1 MSKKM
6 FALVSG
12 VVTGLQTI
20 GVAAV
25 TYYSP
30 ESEEAINAA
39 IVIIGGAVIQVCNL
53 FVKAEQ

>member
-1 MSKKM
+1 M

-30 ESEEAINAA
+30 ESVEAINAA